1 MQRHEPHECSTVKP
15 GPRNALTDVAGL
27 LVGHRHALDRDVTVR
42 APGAPGSGAATGCT
56 VVRAPGGATAAVD
69 VRGGGPGTRETDL
82 LDPSNSVQRVHAVL
96 LTGGSAYG
104 LAAADG
110 VMRWLEEH
118 DEGIDMTTP
127 EERATATAAVRVPI
141 VPAAVIFD
149 LPVGDWAV
157 RPTAE
162 YGYGAAGAADVDFAR
177 GCVGAGVGARAGALK
192 GGLGTAS
199 VVFADGP
206 ATGVTVGALVVANPV
221 GSVIDPRTGLPWGV
235 GSDGAEFFG
244 LQTPSAEQLAA
255 ANALA
260 EKGTVLNTTIG
271 LVATDA
277 ALPAAACRRM
287 ATAAHDGLARAVRPA
302 HSPLDGDT
310 MFALATGR
318 VAVGRPDP
326 APPPEFPHELAVT
339 SAVCAAAALCVER
352 AIVDAILAAESVA
365 GIPAYREL
373 LSSAVLAR
381 R

>member
-1 MQRHEPHECSTVKP
+1 
-15 GPRNALTDVAGL
+15 
-27 LVGHRHALDRDVTVR
+27 
-42 APGAPGSGAATGCT
+42 
-56 VVRAPGGATAAVD
+56 
-69 VRGGGPGTRETDL
+69 
-82 LDPSNSVQRVHAVL
+82 
-96 LTGGSAYG
+96 
-104 LAAADG
+104 
-110 VMRWLEEH
+110 MRWLEEH

-127 EERATATAAVRVPI
+127 EERAAATAAVRVPI

-162 YGYGAAGAADVDFAR
+162 YGYDAAGAADVDFAR

-206 ATGVTVGALVVANPV
+206 AAGVTVGALVVANPV

-326 APPPEFPHELAVT
+326 APPPEFPDELAVT

-373 LSSAVLAR
+373 LSTAVLAR

>member
-1 MQRHEPHECSTVKP
+1 VKP

-27 LVGHRHALDRDVTVR
+27 LVGHDHVLDAQVTVR
-42 APGAPGSGAATGCT
+42 TADVPGAGAATGCT

-118 DEGIDMTTP
+118 DEGIDMSGTP
-127 EERATATAAVRVPI
+127 ASTGGDWTESLRVPI

-149 LPVGDWAV
+149 LPVGDWAT
-157 RPTAE
+157 RPTADS
-162 YGYGAAGAADVDFAR
+162 GYRAAGAAAAEFAR
-177 GCVGAGVGARAGALK
+177 GCVGAGTGARAGALK
-192 GGLGTAS
+192 GGIGTAS
-199 VVFADGP
+199 VVFEDGP
-206 ATGVTVGALVVANPV
+206 AAGVTVAALVVANPV
-221 GSVIDPRTGLPWGV
+221 GSVVDPRTGLPWGV
-235 GSDGAEFFG
+235 ASDGAEFFG
-244 LQTPSAEQLAA
+244 LRAAAAEQVAA
-255 ANALA
+255 VNALA
-260 EKGTVLNTTIG
+260 DKGTVLNTTIG
-271 LVATDA
+271 VVATDA
-277 ALPAAACRRM
+277 ELSAAACRRM
-287 ATAAHDGLARAVRPA
+287 AIAAHDGLARAVRPA

-310 MFALATGR
+310 MFALATNR
-318 VAVGRPDP
+318 VAPPVPDP
-326 APPPEFPHELAVT
+326 LPPPEFPGELAVT

-352 AIVDAILAAESVA
+352 AIVDAILAAHSVA

-381 R
+381 T